1 MERTDL
7 PYLQRLF
14 DAFYEVGALPGGG
27 VTRLGYT
34 ELEDEMHRRFADLAK
49 ELGCT
54 VETDL
59 VGNSYAYYE
68 PAEEHVLIG
77 SHLDSVIQGGRYD
90 GVAGVMAGLLLLKRA
105 RENRLSLPLKVAA
118 FRCEESSNFGCC
130 TMGSGLVTHQ
140 LREDPEHL
148 ARLTAKNGETLGDV
162 FARRGLSLTPPLI
175 TGVKEYL
182 ELHIEQGKVLEETGT
197 RVGVVSTIAGPRR
210 WKLRL
215 TGLAEHSGATPIS
228 MRQDALCAA
237 AEIILAVEKIGRRE
251 ADLCES
257 VATVGVI
264 QNTPNALNVVP
275 GAVELGIDLR
285 GSDMD
290 SLSRMERDT
299 LAAAREICA
308 RRNIA
313 LAESKLSEMDP
324 VAMDEAVQGGL
335 MAAAGSL
342 GISCRNMPSGAGHD
356 AMAFA
361 PLFPTGMVFI
371 PCEKGISHN
380 PLESAAMG
388 EHSGRRGRSLGVS
401 RPRALI
407 PAPSPVAHPYF
418 ISGSEEQTDE
428 AKDPCFISK
437 YPGNMRQFSS

>member
-1 MERTDL
+1 MALSDL
-7 PYLQRLF
+7 DYIRHLF

-34 ELEDEMHRRFADLAK
+34 EPEDEMHRRFAALAR
-49 ELGCT
+49 ELGCR
-54 VETDL
+54 VEADP
-59 VGNSYAYYE
+59 VGNSYAFLEQADEY
-68 PAEEHVLIG
+68 VLIG

-90 GVAGVMAGLLLLKRA
+90 GVAGIMAGLLLLRRAKEEKRP
-105 RENRLSLPLKVAA
+105 LPLKVAA

-140 LREDPEHL
+140 LKEGPEQL
-148 ARLTAKNGETLGDV
+148 ARLTGKNGERLGDV
-162 FARRGLSLTPPLI
+162 FARRGLSLTPPRI

-210 WKLRL
+210 WKLQL
-215 TGLAEHSGATPIS
+215 KGLAEHSGATPMS

-237 AEIILAVEKIGRRE
+237 CEIVLAVEKIGQRE
-251 ADLCES
+251 AARCES

-264 QNTPNALNVVP
+264 QNVPNALNVVP
-275 GAVELGIDLR
+275 GAAELGIDLR
-285 GSDMD
+285 GSRMD
-290 SLSRMERDT
+290 SLDRMEQDT
-299 LAAAREICA
+299 LRAAREICD
-308 RRNIA
+308 RRHIG
-313 LAESKLSEMDP
+313 LTESKLSELDP
-324 VAMDEAVQGGL
+324 VSMDAGIQEGL
-335 MAAAGSL
+335 MAAAEFL

-380 PLESAAMG
+380 PLESTGLENILDGADVLWAY
-388 EHSGRRGRSLGVS
+388 L
-401 RPRALI
+401 
-407 PAPSPVAHPYF
+407 
-418 ISGSEEQTDE
+418 T
-428 AKDPCFISK
+428 AK
-437 YPGNMRQFSS
+437 

>member
-1 MERTDL
+1 MELSDL
-7 PYLQRLF
+7 AYLRRMF
-14 DAFYEVGALPGGG
+14 DAFYEVGALPTGG

-34 ELEDEMHRRFADLAK
+34 EREDEMHRRFTSLSR
-49 ELGCT
+49 ELGCA

-59 VGNSYAYYE
+59 AGNSYAYFE

-77 SHLDSVIQGGRYD
+77 SHLDSVIEGGRYD
-90 GVAGVMAGLLLLKRA
+90 GVAGVMAGLLLLKRT
-105 RENRLSLPLKVAA
+105 REAQLSLPLKAAA

-140 LREDPEHL
+140 LRETPEHL
-148 ARLTAKNGETLGDV
+148 AKLTGKNGETLGDV

-175 TGVKEYL
+175 TGVRQYL

-210 WKLRL
+210 WKLQL
-215 TGLAEHSGATPIS
+215 KGLAEHSGATPMS

-237 AEIILAVEKIGRRE
+237 SEIVLAVEQIGQRE
-251 ADLCES
+251 ALLCES

-264 QNTPNALNVVP
+264 QNAPNALNVVP

-285 GSDMD
+285 GSRLD
-290 SLSRMERDT
+290 SLDRMERDT
-299 LAAAREICA
+299 LSAAREICA
-308 RRNIA
+308 RRHIA
-313 LAESKLSEMDP
+313 LAESKLSELDP
-324 VAMDEAVQGGL
+324 VSMDEGIQQDL
-335 MAAAGSL
+335 MAAANRL
-342 GISCRNMPSGAGHD
+342 HISCRSMPSGAGHD

-380 PLESAAMG
+380 PFESATLQSILDGADV
-388 EHSGRRGRSLGVS
+388 LWAYLTAAV
-401 RPRALI
+401 
-407 PAPSPVAHPYF
+407 
-418 ISGSEEQTDE
+418 
-428 AKDPCFISK
+428 
-437 YPGNMRQFSS
+437 

>member
-7 PYLQRLF
+7 PYLQHLF
-14 DAFYEVGALPGGG
+14 DTFYEVGALPGGG

-34 ELEDEMHRRFADLAK
+34 EPEDEMHRRFGELAR
-49 ELGCT
+49 ELGCR

-59 VGNSYAYYE
+59 AGNSYAFLE
-68 PAEEHVLIG
+68 QAEAYVLIG
-77 SHLDSVIQGGRYD
+77 SHLDSVIEGGRYD

-105 RENRLSLPLKVAA
+105 KEANLPLPLKVAA

-140 LREDPEHL
+140 LRETPEHL
-148 ARLTAKNGETLGDV
+148 AKLTAKSGEPLGDV
-162 FARRGLSLTPPLI
+162 FAHRGLSLTPPPI
-175 TGVKEYL
+175 TGVKQYL

-210 WKLRL
+210 WSLRL
-215 TGLAEHSGATPIS
+215 TGLAEHSGATPMS

-237 AEIILAVEKIGRRE
+237 SEIVLAVEKIGQRE
-251 ADLCES
+251 AALCES

-264 QNTPNALNVVP
+264 QNSPNALNVVP
-275 GAVELGIDLR
+275 GATELGIDLR
-285 GSDMD
+285 GSRLE
-290 SLSRMERDT
+290 SLERMEQDT
-299 LAAAREICA
+299 LSAAREICA

-313 LAESKLSEMDP
+313 LRESKLSELDP
-324 VAMDEAVQGGL
+324 VSMDEAIQRGL
-335 MAAAGSL
+335 LAAADRL

-361 PLFPTGMVFI
+361 PLFPAGMVFI

-380 PLESAAMG
+380 PLEST
-388 EHSGRRGRSLGVS
+388 
-401 RPRALI
+401 ALESI
-407 PAPSPVAHPYF
+407 LDGADVLWAYLN
-418 ISGSEEQTDE
+418 GTT
-428 AKDPCFISK
+428 
-437 YPGNMRQFSS
+437 